1 MEGVNGDGGM
11 DNDEGW
17 STVDR
22 KTSRKKSRNNNV
34 VIPQG
39 EKTGWTE
46 VVSKGA
52 GKTEKRKKS
61 AAARKA
67 HLNNK
72 GAEKERTGNTLDAF
86 TDSPTSVS
94 PTPVATPPVEA
105 TPPPPEKQNANN
117 NKPQAVAAPPVAK
130 PEAPAP
136 APPTPE
142 PAAPQVEEVPAVVA
156 PPQPAPAPVE
166 APAPQVVATPPPEK
180 EATPVVEEEKKSVS
194 PPPPQVQPEPEVAP
208 PTMNGQIS
216 NEIPTDKTEDSLKT
230 ETGDIVIENAP
241 EAVMP
246 PPTQNHVENH
256 VQNDKTEPMGNHVSN
271 DLSNGPPQGDE
282 ENIDP
287 EEEGENGEKHPK
299 LKYDYKED
307 QWSPLNL
314 EGKKQYDR
322 EFLIQ
327 LQRDPLSM
335 QKPCNLPNMEIIK
348 DKANMIKKGPETPQS
363 GKFDFMPGW
372 SQGSSERG
380 FVRPTNSRPGPPG
393 GKRNSS
399 QNKGRPGGGGGNP
412 PRVIK
417 LESMSATVELKKA
430 ENAWK
435 PGVKAKDQTD
445 LDSEELLKKKVRSI
459 LNKLTPQ
466 KFETLVNQFQEL
478 AIDSEAKLG
487 NCMEL
492 VFEKAVDEPAFS
504 VAYAQMCKVMQM
516 KKVPI
521 EGQEEQ
527 FVNFRKLLISRCQRE
542 FEKDYMGD
550 LDRDQYIKDMND
562 AKTEEDKKRVKAEF
576 EFNERRLRRR
586 SLGNIRFIG
595 ELYKLQMLTA
605 RIMHECVKKL
615 LKEVDDESL
624 ECLCRLLTTV
634 GQELD
639 QETRSRLQ
647 KGSAQQNA
655 GINDLDKYF
664 KEMEVVMKDKKTS
677 ARVRFLMQDVVE
689 LRLNNWK
696 KRREDAGPKTIE
708 QIHKDAE
715 REKLEKSFT
724 SNMPM
729 NMGPPHSRDRGRDD
743 NRKKSQRQGGGGG
756 PQQGSDQDGWT
767 NVPQRAARVNER
779 IDTNKIKN
787 IGKVDAD
794 SIQLGPSGGGMRPGG
809 FSSWGRGSASAKT
822 SRQENDAQMQ
832 NRFAAFSNS
841 GEPSPGPQTDSYG
854 GRRSN
859 NFDNRNNRPSYMG
872 RNSRGPS
879 MDDER
884 QKAIEAV
891 KGFERPAPHSGPPP
905 RSITPSQK
913 ETPRSVA
920 PAPSADLLR
929 GAPNLSYD
937 SVEKLAKPLLDEF
950 LHNCDLNEAC
960 ICIKE
965 KFHSSTISLF
975 VELVFTLVLERS
987 EKARTQVGQLLKELV
1002 KKDMLTPSLY
1012 QTGLDGIL
1020 KMAEDLLVDI
1030 PKLWDFIADILAPAF
1045 LEKVLPLSLLRDS
1058 AVDLK
1063 ENKLAGK
1070 YAAAVLHC
1078 MGKTGHVRVAE
1089 MWRENG
1095 LQWSSFLTKE
1105 QNVDEFVRSNKLE
1118 FTQSDSSAAPTKNS
1132 EMPQAQV
1139 ESKIAEI
1146 LANNKNSNE
1155 QLFDWIDTTMG
1166 DRAKSLPFIRT
1177 LVTCVAESS
1186 IDGIGGPGSQCKLN
1200 EDSLKLRNPVLKKY
1214 LDADLKRE
1222 VEAIFALQHLML
1234 KLEHPNKLLH
1244 SIFDKLYDEEV
1255 VSENGF
1261 FAWEANDDPAEQEG
1275 KGVALKSCTQFFTWL
1290 KEAEEEEEDT
1300 YCDPDRTVNPN
1311 AY

>member
-1 MEGVNGDGGM
+1 VRQLVTMEGVNGDGGM
-11 DNDEGW
+11 DNDDGW

-22 KTSRKKSRNNNV
+22 KASRKKSRNNNV

-94 PTPVATPPVEA
+94 PTPGATPPVEA

-117 NKPQAVAAPPVAK
+117 NKPVAAPPPAWPAK
-130 PEAPAP
+130 QETPS
-136 APPTPE
+136 PPTPE
-142 PAAPQVEEVPAVVA
+142 PQAPPPQVEEAPAVVA
-156 PPQPAPAPVE
+156 PPPEVLA
-166 APAPQVVATPPPEK
+166 PPPPAK
-180 EATPVVEEEKKSVS
+180 EATPPVVEEEKKSVS
-194 PPPPQVQPEPEVAP
+194 PPPQPQVQPEPEVVAAQ

-216 NEIPTDKTEDSLKT
+216 TEIPTDKTEDSLEV
-230 ETGDIVIENAP
+230 ETGDTVIEKAP
-241 EAVMP
+241 EAVP
-246 PPTQNHVENH
+246 APPTHNHVENH
-256 VQNDKTEPMGNHVSN
+256 VDNEKTEPLANHVT
-271 DLSNGPPQGDE
+271 NGPPQGDE

-287 EEEGENGEKHPK
+287 EELEEGEISENGEKNPK

-348 DKANMIKKGPETPQS
+348 DKANMIKKGPETPQG
-363 GKFDFMPGW
+363 GKFDFMP
-372 SQGSSERG
+372 G

-399 QNKGRPGGGGGNP
+399 QNKGRPGDRGGNA

-417 LESMSATVELKKA
+417 LESMSANVELKKA

-435 PGVKAKDQTD
+435 PGVKNSKEET
-445 LDSEELLKKKVRSI
+445 DSEELLKKKVRSI

-478 AIDSEAKLG
+478 AIDSEAKLS

-521 EGQEEQ
+521 DGQEEQ

-542 FEKDYMGD
+542 FEKDYMTD
-550 LDRDQYIKDMND
+550 LDRDQYIKDMNE
-562 AKTEEDKKRVKAEF
+562 AKTEEDKKQVKLAF
-576 EFNERRLRRR
+576 EHNERRLRRR

-639 QETRSRLQ
+639 TETRKRLQ
-647 KGSAQQNA
+647 TGSAQQNA

-724 SNMPM
+724 SNMPL
-729 NMGPPHSRDRGRDD
+729 NMGPPQHRGGRDRDD
-743 NRKKSQRQGGGGG
+743 RKKSQRGGGGQQGGGE
-756 PQQGSDQDGWT
+756 DGWT
-767 NVPQRAARVNER
+767 NVPQRAAKVQER
-779 IDTNKIKN
+779 FDTNKIKN

-794 SIQLGPSGGGMRPGG
+794 SIQLGPSMGGGRPGG

-822 SRQENDAQMQ
+822 SRQENESQMQ
-832 NRFAAFSNS
+832 NRFAAFSQS
-841 GEPSPGPQTDSYG
+841 GEASPGPRDGGPQTNASYG
-854 GRRSN
+854 GRDSRNNYDNRSN
-859 NFDNRNNRPSYMG
+859 NRNSSYMG

-879 MDDER
+879 MDVDDER
-884 QKAIEAV
+884 QKAIAAV
-891 KGFERPAPHSGPPP
+891 KGFGPASHSGPPP

-913 ETPRSVA
+913 ETPRSAA
-920 PAPSADLLR
+920 PAPSVDLR
-929 GAPNLSYD
+929 GKPNLTYEE
-937 SVEKLAKPLLDEF
+937 VEKRVKPLLDEF
-950 LHNCDLNEAC
+950 LHNCDYNEAC
-960 ICIKE
+960 TCIKE
-965 KFHSSTISLF
+965 EFHSSTISLF
-975 VELVFTLVLERS
+975 VELSFSSVLERS
-987 EKARTQVGQLLKELV
+987 EKARSQVGNLLKELV
-1002 KKDMLTPSLY
+1002 KKDLLTPSLY